1 MSQLSFLSIGL
12 ANKKPRCQK
21 FLDEMSQAV
30 PQNLLIKEIEPY
42 YFPKKQ
48 LWQRQ
53 AKGGRPAFDLELMLK
68 IHCLQQ

>member
-1 MSQLSFLSIGL
+1 
-12 ANKKPRCQK
+12 
-21 FLDEMSQAV
+21 
-30 PQNLLIKEIEPY
+30 LIKEIEPY

-68 IHCLQQ
+68 ILCLQQWF